1 MFLLTLTPLE
11 DGSNGVNPMLPVI
24 QLHSHPSSRN
34 YSISDEVRLGRKGWT
49 KITDADLPRKLM
61 TVKIDEG
68 GSISLTLHKDSKEHS
83 ASLNGAKI
91 ETREPLSL
99 KDGAILSLLG
109 CNRYQYRLSLKE
121 DTIVETSTLP
131 VQVEATTTTT
141 TTNTVT
147 ERRLMPGLQQ
157 ACEELMCPVCMDI
170 LNATIALNPCGHL
183 FCSSCRQTSGI
194 CPTCRTPSLG
204 SLRLKTVDSLILQMV
219 KMGKH

>member
-1 MFLLTLTPLE
+1 
-11 DGSNGVNPMLPVI
+11 MLPVI

-34 YSISDEVRLGRKGWT
+34 YNISNEVRLGRKGWT
-49 KITDADLPRKLM
+49 TITDADLPRKLM
-61 TVKIDEG
+61 TVKIDVE
-68 GSISLTLHKDSKEHS
+68 GSISLILHKDSKEHS
-83 ASLNGAKI
+83 ASLNGVKI
-91 ETREPLSL
+91 ETCEPLSL

-109 CNRYQYRLSLKE
+109 SNRYQYRLSIKE

-141 TTNTVT
+141 TTHTVA

-170 LNATIALNPCGHL
+170 LNATVALNPCGHL
-183 FCSSCRQTSGI
+183 FCSSCRQTSAF

-204 SLRLKTVDSLILQMV
+204 SLRLKAVDSLILQMV
-219 KMGKH
+219 KTGRH